1 MIDPS
6 LMAAMLD
13 SLKSPL
19 LFADTTHVVRYMNKA
34 AIAHY
39 RGGDRLLGTSLLE
52 CHNEESQ
59 GLIVEILAAMKE
71 GEHERLISESDERRV
86 YMRAVRSPEGK
97 LLGYYEWYEPRGD

>member
-6 LMAAMLD
+6 LMAAILD

-52 CHNEESQ
+52 CHNAESQ
-59 GLIVEILAAMKE
+59 GLIVEILAAMEE

>member
-6 LMAAMLD
+6 LMAAILD
-13 SLKSPL
+13 SLKSPV
-19 LFADTTHVVRYMNKA
+19 LFADTTHMVRYMNEA
-34 AIAHY
+34 AVAHY
-39 RGGDRLLGTSLLE
+39 RGGEKLLGTSLLE

-59 GLIVEILAAMKE
+59 GMIVEILAAME
-71 GEHERLISESDERRV
+71 GGEQERLISESDEHRV

>member
-52 CHNEESQ
+52 CHNAESQ
-59 GLIVEILAAMKE
+59 GLIVEILAAMEE